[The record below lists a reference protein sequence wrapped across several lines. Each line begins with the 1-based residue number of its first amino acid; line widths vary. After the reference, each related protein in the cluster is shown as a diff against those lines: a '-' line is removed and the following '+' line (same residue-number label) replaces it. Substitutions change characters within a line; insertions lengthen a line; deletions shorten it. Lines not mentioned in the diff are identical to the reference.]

1 MILTMTMAIATSPAL
16 TSKAAVT
23 STKENSLGNSFL
35 RTLGI
40 GDPDIYYP
48 RFSFSDTYY
57 SIFLFFSKGM
67 IINCH
72 RR

>member
-1 MILTMTMAIATSPAL
+1 MEVADPRDEMQQGWTRRMILTMTMAIATSPAL

-48 RFSFSDTYY
+48 R
-57 SIFLFFSKGM
+57 
-67 IINCH
+67 
-72 RR
+72 